1 MNRNSKTYLA
11 WLYPLILT
19 GAVVAGAH
27 GQSQDAPRP
36 PAEIVS
42 LEKALVGHWSTTYEF
57 EPGTV
62 GPKVNG
68 TGKGEEEWRT
78 SPGAFVLMEE
88 EDIRAPFGEMFVFA
102 IHWWD
107 ESTKSLRGM
116 LCNNSGPAACNVES
130 YSNSTLKWDGKQLII
145 DMQFPQKDKKMLW
158 HEVWSDITATSFTQ
172 TGEIGEVGGQLK
184 RAVTVHGTKLAKP
197 SPSSAD

>member
-1 MNRNSKTYLA
+1 
-11 WLYPLILT
+11 
-19 GAVVAGAH
+19 
-27 GQSQDAPRP
+27 
-36 PAEIVS
+36 
-42 LEKALVGHWSTTYEF
+42 
-57 EPGTV
+57 
-62 GPKVNG
+62 
-68 TGKGEEEWRT
+68 
-78 SPGAFVLMEE
+78 
-88 EDIRAPFGEMFVFA
+88 
-102 IHWWD
+102 
-107 ESTKSLRGM
+107 M